1 MVGAEDFWVAGTPE
15 DCVDKLQQY
24 VDLGI
29 GHFMIRFGDLPDL
42 EAVRLFSKKVIP
54 KINQ

>member
-1 MVGAEDFWVAGTPE
+1 MNRAEEYYVSGTPE
-15 DCVDKLQQY
+15 DCIDKLQQY
-24 VDLGI
+24 VDVGI

-54 KINQ
+54 KINP